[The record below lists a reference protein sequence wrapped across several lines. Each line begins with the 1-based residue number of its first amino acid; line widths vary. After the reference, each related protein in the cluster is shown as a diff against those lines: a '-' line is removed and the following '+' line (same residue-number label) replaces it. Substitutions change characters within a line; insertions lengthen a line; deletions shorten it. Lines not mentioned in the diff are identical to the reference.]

1 MEKMS
6 NIIDYV
12 RRMKDVPFE
21 IAPLNEIDSL
31 IFSQLAYLDYSLLPT
46 KESYSFLE
54 IYNSNLVPLLVKR
67 TWNAENNSLL
77 FSEISTSTRFRSIK
91 VHEVINLISES
102 EETQFSAVTFELSN
116 NHYFLSFRGTTST
129 FVGWKEDLN
138 MSYLT
143 IIPSQKSAADYLER
157 IHDKFGGKYYLGG
170 HSKGGTLAVFAAVF
184 TKREINENII
194 KVFNH
199 DGPGIHSSLRSSDQ
213 FRKTRNRIQ
222 KIVPE
227 ASVVGIMLE
236 EERDVS
242 IIKSSAWSILQHD
255 PYTWLINEDKFL
267 RTPSTTRFS
276 NYTQRTISSW
286 VSAIDEETKRNSLAS
301 LYEIT
306 KSMETTYL
314 ADAVEQW
321 PKNIKILITG
331 VKYAD
336 KGIRKDWGIVTKTL
350 IEVSM
355 KEGTQS
361 IKRIHG

>member
-138 MSYLT
+138 MSYWG
-143 IIPSQKSAADYLER
+143 PER
-157 IHDKFGGKYYLGG
+157 LRGICIDKK
-170 HSKGGTLAVFAAVF
+170 
-184 TKREINENII
+184 
-194 KVFNH
+194 
-199 DGPGIHSSLRSSDQ
+199 
-213 FRKTRNRIQ
+213 
-222 KIVPE
+222 
-227 ASVVGIMLE
+227 
-236 EERDVS
+236 
-242 IIKSSAWSILQHD
+242 
-255 PYTWLINEDKFL
+255 
-267 RTPSTTRFS
+267 
-276 NYTQRTISSW
+276 
-286 VSAIDEETKRNSLAS
+286 
-301 LYEIT
+301 
-306 KSMETTYL
+306 
-314 ADAVEQW
+314 
-321 PKNIKILITG
+321 
-331 VKYAD
+331 
-336 KGIRKDWGIVTKTL
+336 
-350 IEVSM
+350 
-355 KEGTQS
+355 
-361 IKRIHG
+361 